1 MLYAEKSNNTEQ
13 KWILYY
19 FFFFFKGMVVCC
31 VIQTG
36 SELLDSS
43 GLPASAS
50 GVIGTISP

>member
-1 MLYAEKSNNTEQ
+1 MQ
-13 KWILYY
+13 KNQIILNKNGFYIT
-19 FFFFFKGMVVCC
+19 FFFFKGMVVCC